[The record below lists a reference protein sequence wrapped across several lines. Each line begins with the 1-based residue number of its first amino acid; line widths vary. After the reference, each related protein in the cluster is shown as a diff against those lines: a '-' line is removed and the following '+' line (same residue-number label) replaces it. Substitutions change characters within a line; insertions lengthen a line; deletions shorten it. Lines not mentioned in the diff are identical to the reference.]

1 MLGETVSHFRLT
13 EKLGAGAMGEV
24 FLAEDLHLR
33 RPVALKMLAGG
44 DSTDEQAGARL
55 VREARVA
62 SALNHPNIAVIYEV
76 GEMERDGQ
84 KRAFIAMEYVAGRTL
99 AALHGERRLA
109 MPEVLAIVRQVADAL
124 AEAHDR
130 GVVHRDVK
138 PGNVIVT
145 ASGRAKVLDFGLAK
159 YVAPIGEDTE
169 TWSGRHRGFETP
181 GALLGTLA
189 YMSPEQARGGEIDAR
204 SDVFSLGIV
213 LYELVAGR
221 RPFSGESAVE
231 LLASILREEPPPL
244 VRDGEP
250 VSQDLQRLVSDML
263 AKDRDRRPA
272 GMREVLERIAALG
285 PEGGRAAAALPEG
298 RTVAVMSFANITG
311 RPEDDWLGTGIA
323 ETVAADLKSVPGLHV
338 LSRER
343 VFEVARSLGSGPDEG
358 LAVRLGREV
367 GAGLVVSGAYQRAG
381 DLVRATARVTETE
394 TGSVLQTLKTD
405 GRMDDVFALQ
415 DRIVSELSAGLRL
428 RVPVTPS
435 SEDQETQSVEAYEA
449 YTKGLLN
456 FRAET
461 PESLD
466 RAILFFERAVTL
478 DPSYASAHAELGSAY
493 EVKASYFGMRELND
507 RAIASLRRAI
517 ELRPLFAHAW
527 RELAP
532 PLLALGRDDEAV
544 EALERAL
551 SLDPVDATAYSV
563 LGRVYFIGR
572 GDFTRGVEAYERALT
587 LNPQAGWSAL
597 QLAHCAALLR
607 DFPRAEA
614 AAWRAVVSQEEFL
627 SGKAGVVIVGAYV
640 RLGQI
645 YALQGRFEEARH
657 QFERE
662 LEFLRRVDHAL
673 KGRIVIEVHQRL
685 GEAHQKLGDPAAGKA
700 ALDLSI
706 ETFERRLR
714 TGADDPFTRYYAAC
728 AYALRGDKD
737 AALDSLERAI
747 EGQRLFNVAR
757 ARIEPA
763 LDRLRSEPRFR
774 ELVGGD

>member
-33 RPVALKMLAGG
+33 RPVALKMLSGG
-44 DSTDEQAGARL
+44 EAADAQGGARL

-62 SALNHPNIAVIYEV
+62 SALNHPNIAVIYEI
-76 GEMERDGQ
+76 GETERDGQ
-84 KRAFIAMEYVAGRTL
+84 KQTFIAMEYVAGRTL
-99 AALHGERRLA
+99 ASLEGERRLTV
-109 MPEVLAIVRQVADAL
+109 PEALDIVRQVADAL

-130 GVVHRDVK
+130 GVVHRDLK

-159 YVAPIGEDTE
+159 YVAPVGEDTE
-169 TWSGRHRGFETP
+169 TWSGRHRGFEMP

-189 YMSPEQARGGEIDAR
+189 YMSPEQARGEEIDAR
-204 SDVFSLGIV
+204 SDVFSLGIM

-221 RPFSGESAVE
+221 RPFSGKSAIE
-231 LLASILREEPPPL
+231 LLSSILREEPAPL

-250 VSQDLQRLVSDML
+250 VSPDLERLVFDML
-263 AKDRDRRPA
+263 AKDRERRPA
-272 GMREVLERIAALG
+272 GMREVLERIAAV
-285 PEGGRAAAALPEG
+285 EMGRARSPSSVREH
-298 RTVAVMSFANITG
+298 RTVAVMSFSNITG

-323 ETVAADLKSVPGLHV
+323 ETVAADLKSVPGLSVVSRARIVEV
-338 LSRER
+338 LRK
-343 VFEVARSLGSGPDEG
+343 LGGGPEEA
-358 LAVRLGREV
+358 LAVRLGQEV

-381 DLVRATARVTETE
+381 DLVRATARLTETE
-394 TGSVLQTLKTD
+394 SGAVLQTLKAD

-428 RVPVTPS
+428 RVPVMPGT
-435 SEDQETQSVEAYEA
+435 EGEETQSVEAFEA

-461 PESLD
+461 TESLD

-478 DPSYASAHAELGSAY
+478 DPQYARAHAELGSAY
-493 EVKASYFGMRELND
+493 EVKATYFGVSELNE
-507 RAIASLRRAI
+507 RAIASIRRAI
-517 ELRPLFAHAW
+517 ELRPRFAHAW
-527 RELAP
+527 RELAS
-532 PLLALGRDDEAV
+532 PLLALGRDDEAI
-544 EALERAL
+544 EALELAL
-551 SLDPVDATAYSV
+551 ALDPGDATAYSS

-572 GDFTRGVEAYERALT
+572 GDFARGVEAYEKALT

-597 QLAHCAALLR
+597 QLAHCAALQR

-614 AAWRAVVSQEEFL
+614 AAWRAIVSQEEFL
-627 SGKAGVVIVGAYV
+627 SGKAGVVIAGAYS

-645 YALQGRFEEARH
+645 YALQGRFAEARH

-662 LEFLRRVDHAL
+662 LEFLRRSDHAL
-673 KGRIVIEVHQRL
+673 KARIFIEVHQRL
-685 GEAHQKLGDPAAGKA
+685 GEAHLRLGDESAGRA

-706 ETFERRLR
+706 EAFERRLR

-728 AYALRGDKD
+728 AYALRGDVTP
-737 AALDSLERAI
+737 ALDSLEKAI
-747 EGQRLFNVAR
+747 QGQRRFNVAR

-763 LDRLRSEPRFR
+763 LESLRSERRFQA
-774 ELVGGD
+774 LVGA

>member
-24 FLAEDLHLR
+24 FLAEDLRLR
-33 RPVALKMLAGG
+33 RPVALKMLSGVEAA
-44 DSTDEQAGARL
+44 DEEAGARL

-62 SALNHPNIAVIYEV
+62 SALNHPNIAVIYEI
-76 GEMERDGQ
+76 GETERDGQ
-84 KRAFIAMEYVAGRTL
+84 KQTFIAMEYVAGRTL
-99 AALHGERRLA
+99 AALEGERRLTV
-109 MPEVLAIVRQVADAL
+109 PEALDIVRQVADAL

-159 YVAPIGEDTE
+159 YVAPMGEDTE

-189 YMSPEQARGGEIDAR
+189 YMSPEQARGEEIDAR

-213 LYELVAGR
+213 LYELVAGG
-221 RPFSGESAVE
+221 RPFSGKNAIE
-231 LLASILREEPPPL
+231 LLSSILREEPAPL
-244 VRDGEP
+244 LRDGEP
-250 VSQDLQRLVSDML
+250 VSPDLERLVFDML
-263 AKDRDRRPA
+263 AKDRERRPA
-272 GMREVLERIAALG
+272 GMREVLERLAAVG
-285 PEGGRAAAALPEG
+285 TGRARPPSSVREG
-298 RTVAVMSFANITG
+298 RTVAVMSFSNITG

-323 ETVAADLKSVPGLHV
+323 ETVAADLKSVPGLSV
-338 LSRER
+338 VSRER
-343 VFEVARSLGSGPDEG
+343 IFEILRKLGGRPEEA

-381 DLVRATARVTETE
+381 ELVRATARLTDTES
-394 TGSVLQTLKTD
+394 GAVLQSLKAD
-405 GRMDDVFALQ
+405 GRMDEVFALQ

-428 RVPVTPS
+428 RVPVTPGA
-435 SEDQETQSVEAYEA
+435 EDEETQSVEAFEA

-456 FRAET
+456 LRSET
-461 PESLD
+461 PEALD

-478 DPSYASAHAELGSAY
+478 DPSYARAHAELGSAY
-493 EVKASYFGMRELND
+493 DLKATYFGMHELSE
-507 RAIASLRRAI
+507 RALASIRRAI
-517 ELRPLFAHAW
+517 ELRPRFGHAW
-527 RELAP
+527 RELAG
-532 PLLALGRDDEAV
+532 PLLALGRDDEAI
-544 EALERAL
+544 EAIERAL
-551 SLDPVDATAYSV
+551 ALDPGDASAYSS
-563 LGRVYFIGR
+563 LGRLHFIGR
-572 GDFTRGVEAYERALT
+572 GDFARGVEAYEKALT

-597 QLAHCAALLR
+597 QLAHCAVLNR
-607 DFPRAEA
+607 DFPRAES
-614 AAWRAVVSQEEFL
+614 AAWRAVVMQEEFL
-627 SGKAGVVIVGAYV
+627 SGKAGVVIVGAYI

-645 YALQGRFEEARH
+645 YALQGRFAEARH

-673 KGRIVIEVHQRL
+673 KARVFIEVHQRL
-685 GEAHQKLGDPAAGKA
+685 GEAHSRLGDPAASRA

-706 ETFERRLR
+706 EAFERRLR

-728 AYALRGDKD
+728 AYALRGDV
-737 AALDSLERAI
+737 APALDSLERAI
-747 EGQRLFNVAR
+747 EGQRRFNVAR

-763 LDRLRSEPRFR
+763 LESLRSEPRFR
-774 ELVGGD
+774 ALVGA